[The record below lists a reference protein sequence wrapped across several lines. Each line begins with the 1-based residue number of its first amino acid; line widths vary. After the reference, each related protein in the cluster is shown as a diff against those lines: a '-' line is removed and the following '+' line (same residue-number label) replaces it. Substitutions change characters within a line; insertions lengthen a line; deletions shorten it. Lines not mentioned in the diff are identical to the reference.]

1 MDEERGRGAT
11 KRAHGTRRHTPDQV
25 GRGVLRRPLPDG
37 AAEDRAGVGSRRLG
51 VATIPL
57 VLAEILSACAISE
70 GDADGAMWILNAT
83 GGPIVVTYQTVTS
96 GQVDTQDVTKLGI
109 EETTLV
115 SSIFGGE
122 RCLRGEF
129 VVTQAQQVI
138 ERRPQPCMGQ
148 RWEVT
153 GH

>member
-1 MDEERGRGAT
+1 MC
-11 KRAHGTRRHTPDQV
+11 
-25 GRGVLRRPLPDG
+25 VLD
-37 AAEDRAGVGSRRLG
+37 
-51 VATIPL
+51 
-57 VLAEILSACAISE
+57 
-70 GDADGAMWILNAT
+70 AT
-83 GGPIVVTYQTVTS
+83 GKPIVVTYEALTS
-96 GQVDTQDVTKLGI
+96 GRVYTEDVTMLGI
-109 EETTLV
+109 GETTLV